1 MWSLPALKVSVEFIS
16 CIKDE
21 RLTCRNLHTI
31 FCMMNCR
38 DSTFSDIP
46 ISVSH
51 LRKIRCD
58 KLHSGWFFCKETGNN
73 AWLKTRYG
81 AELASLTV
89 NVVSFHNIDAL
100 NNDQCETLFVKPP
113 DAPDLNASEVLYL
126 YRTLIDIILQIAEI
140 AQIQVLTFQ
149 AYSEELR
156 RIYDRLVKRYVL
168 TRNLHIMTEG
178 AYYVIR
184 TGRRKDERSN

>member
-1 MWSLPALKVSVEFIS
+1 MSEFTHDILH
-16 CIKDE
+16 DE
-21 RLTCRNLHTI
+21 LQGFDVFRYTDIRFTFAKNPLRQITFRL
-31 FCMMNCR
+31 
-38 DSTFSDIP
+38 
-46 ISVSH
+46 V
-51 LRKIRCD
+51 
-58 KLHSGWFFCKETGNN
+58 FCKETGNN